1 MEVTE
6 TMTLRESNHFLT
18 NLIKEDK
25 PFTVLRL
32 GGIEAYSFKRYV

>member
-1 MEVTE
+1 MEVTK

-18 NLIKEDK
+18 NLIKKDK

-32 GGIEAYSFKRYV
+32 GRVEKH